1 MCGIAGYQG
10 QFDPASLDAMSSV
23 IAHRGPDDSGKLTI
37 TGDMEP
43 VGMAHRRLSIIDLT
57 PDGKQP
63 MTVNCP
69 CCGCAGDTDD
79 SRRMWIVYN
88 GEIYNYPSLRKEL
101 ASKGHRFTSR
111 SDTEVLLHLY
121 AEEGTDMLRRLN
133 GIFAFALYDGRKY
146 AEDSRIQPGDIFIAR
161 DGLGVKP
168 LYYAETQDG
177 LLFSSE
183 LKSLVA
189 AKTVPPDLDLE
200 AIHQY
205 LAYLYAPAP
214 RTPLKYV
221 KKLEPGTA
229 MIINRGRVNERWSFY
244 DLPYGRLYTKA
255 NETEICHELNVHLK
269 RAVERQLL
277 SDVPVGAFLSGGLDS
292 SAIVAMMRQLHPENP
307 VTAYCIGFQESEKI
321 EGSPADLPYAKKVA
335 RHLGID
341 LRPIVITHD
350 IINNLEKMIYHL
362 DEPQADPSPINVMLI
377 AQQARQDGYKV
388 LLSGTGGDDI
398 FSGYRRHWALK
409 MERMWSWLPGF
420 LRTGVSN
427 RLQKTDGL
435 FPVEGWLFRQPW
447 FRRVRKAAGGAGLS
461 GENRL
466 IEYFFWSSDQIRRS
480 LYTDDMAAQLADADT
495 AAPFR
500 KSLSRIPNE
509 KSSLNRMLYLEAKHF
524 LADHNLNYTDK
535 ASMAMGVETR
545 VPLLDTDLVSYATL
559 IPPRFKQSLRNGKAI
574 FKKAMA
580 PYLPHDIIYRK
591 KTGFGAPMKRWL
603 HDELNDLKAEVLS
616 DSALRKNGLFDP
628 ASVRHLMDFD
638 RQGFVDATY
647 TIFAI
652 ICIQLWIKIFVERT
666 GFRNVGG

>member
-69 CCGCAGDTDD
+69 CCGCAGVTDD

-101 ASKGHRFTSR
+101 TSKGHRFTSR
-111 SDTEVLLHLY
+111 SDTGVLLHLY
-121 AEEGTDMLRRLN
+121 AEEGTDMLRQLN
-133 GIFAFALYDGRKY
+133 GIFAFALYDGRKN
-146 AEDSRIQPGDIFIAR
+146 EKDPRIQPGDIFIAR
-161 DGLGVKP
+161 DGFGVKP

-189 AKTVPPDLDLE
+189 AKTVPLDLDLE

-244 DLPYGRLYTKA
+244 DLPYGRFYTKA
-255 NETEICHELNVHLK
+255 NEAEICHELDVHLK

-307 VTAYCIGFQESEKI
+307 VTAYCIGFQENEKI

-350 IINNLEKMIYHL
+350 IINSLEKMIYHL
-362 DEPQADPSPINVMLI
+362 DEPQADPSPINVMFI

-409 MERMWSWLPGF
+409 MEQMWSWLPGF

-435 FPVEGWLFRQPW
+435 LPMEGWLFRQPW
-447 FRRVRKAAGGAGLS
+447 FRRFRKAAGGAGLS

-480 LYTDDMAAQLADADT
+480 LYTGDMAAQLADADT

-509 KSSLNRMLYLEAKHF
+509 NSPLNRMLYLEAKHF

-545 VPLLDTDLVSYATL
+545 VPLLDTDLVNYATL
-559 IPPRFKQSLRNGKAI
+559 IPPRFKQNLRNGKAI

-603 HDELNDLKAEVLS
+603 HDELSDLKAEVLS

-628 ASVRHLMDFD
+628 ASVGHLMNLD
-638 RQGFVDATY
+638 RQGLVDATY
-647 TIFAI
+647 TIFAL
-652 ICIQLWIKIFVERT
+652 ICIQLWIKIFAERK

>member
-10 QFDPASLDAMSSV
+10 QFDPASLDAMSAV
-23 IAHRGPDDSGKLTI
+23 IAHRGPDDSGELII
-37 TGDMEP
+37 TGGMEP

-63 MTVNCP
+63 MTVNCSH
-69 CCGCAGDTDD
+69 CGCSGDTDN
-79 SRRMWIVYN
+79 RRRLWIVYN

-133 GIFAFALYDGRKY
+133 GIFAFALYDGRGNTG
-146 AEDSRIQPGDIFIAR
+146 DSRMQPGNIFIAR

-168 LYYAETQDG
+168 LYYAETRDG

-189 AKTVPPDLDLE
+189 AQAVPLDLDLE
-200 AIHQY
+200 AINQY

-214 RTPLKYV
+214 RTPLKFV
-221 KKLEPGTA
+221 KKLEPGMA
-229 MIINRGRVNERWSFY
+229 MIISRGRIKDRWSFY
-244 DLPYGRLYTKA
+244 DLPYGRLNTEA
-255 NETEICHELNVHLK
+255 NEAKICHELNYHLK
-269 RAVERQLL
+269 KAVERQLL

-292 SAIVAMMRQLHPENP
+292 SAIVAMMRQLYPENP
-307 VTAYCIGFQESEKI
+307 VTAYCIGFREGETI

-335 RHLGID
+335 SHLGVD

-350 IINNLEKMIYHL
+350 IINSLEKMIYHL

-420 LRTGVSN
+420 LRTSVSN

-447 FRRVRKAAGGAGLS
+447 FRRIRKAGSGVGLS

-466 IEYFFWSSDQIRRS
+466 IEYFFWSSEQIRRS
-480 LYTDDMAAQLADADT
+480 LYTDDMAAELADADT

-545 VPLLDTDLVSYATL
+545 VPLLDIDLVNYATL
-559 IPPRFKQSLRNGKAI
+559 IPPGFKQNLRCGKAI

-603 HDELNDLKAEVLS
+603 HYELSELKAEVLS

-628 ASVRHLMDFD
+628 QSVRHLMDLD
-638 RQGFVDATY
+638 SQGFVDATY
-647 TIFAI
+647 TIFAL
-652 ICIQLWIKIFVERT
+652 ICIQLWIKIFVEGK